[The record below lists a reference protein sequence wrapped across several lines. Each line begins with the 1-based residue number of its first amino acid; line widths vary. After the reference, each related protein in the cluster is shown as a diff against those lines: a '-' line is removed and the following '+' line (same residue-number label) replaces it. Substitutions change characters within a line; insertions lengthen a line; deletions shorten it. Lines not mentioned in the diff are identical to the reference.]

1 MSMSRMIGRSLALS
15 FLSLAAIAGCGGSN
29 QPAADSQGGDETAA
43 HSGTAPPAAAI
54 GASPQSHQSEGRPA
68 PEKGSPEWFVL
79 EMNVL
84 WSQPLATASPTN
96 DPEKLEA
103 ARQERNHKIIEMAS
117 GVIARTYKDPSKE
130 SAFNEAVNFLV
141 ESRLQLA
148 LAGDETER
156 AALYEDATALYRRDA
171 ASKAAA
177 VSAYAVARYVHMNAQ
192 RFAKKEPRWLSEFA
206 QQARLYA
213 TNFPMYQARALQLLL
228 SAGRS
233 CELHGI
239 RDEALACYAMIQEK
253 FPEAPQARQAAA
265 IIRRLNL
272 KGQKLDLGGET
283 PEGGYVKID
292 DYQGKIVLVVFWS
305 SDSQAFQQQL
315 PQLTEVVQ
323 KYEKKGLSVI
333 GISLDEDETLVDQF
347 VVEHPLPWTQI
358 FSVDRAKRRWEHP
371 VVKAYGV
378 QDIPLYWI
386 VDQTGTV
393 VENQVQPEELESR
406 IRSLLAK
413 KSASAQ

>member
-1 MSMSRMIGRSLALS
+1 MSPSRMIWSSLTLS
-15 FLSLAAIAGCGGSN
+15 CLSLATLAGCGGSD
-29 QPAADSQGGDETAA
+29 QPAADSTGGDETAA
-43 HSGTAPPAAAI
+43 HSGTAPPTTSI
-54 GASPQSHQSEGRPA
+54 GSGQQGQKAPGKPA
-68 PEKGSPEWFVL
+68 PEKGSPEWFVG
-79 EMNVL
+79 EMIVL
-84 WSQPLATASPTN
+84 WSQPLALPAPTN
-96 DPEKLEA
+96 NPEKLEA

-130 SAFNEAVNFLV
+130 SAFNDAVHFLV

-156 AALYEDATALYRRDA
+156 AALYEDAAALYNRDPE
-171 ASKAAA
+171 SKAAA
-177 VSAYAVARYVHMNAQ
+177 DAAYAVARYVHTNAQ
-192 RFAKKEPRWLSEFA
+192 RFAKKEPQRLAEFA
-206 QQARLYA
+206 KQARLFA
-213 TNFPMYQARALQLLL
+213 TNFPMHQARALQLLL

-239 RDEALACYAMIQEK
+239 RDEAIACYAMIQEK
-253 FPEAPQARQAAA
+253 FPDAQQAKQAAA
-265 IIRRLNL
+265 ILRRLNL

-283 PEGGYVKID
+283 PEGGYVKIG
-292 DYQGKIVLVVFWS
+292 DYEGKVVLVVFWS

-323 KYEKKGLSVI
+323 KYEKRGLSVI

-358 FSVDRAKRRWEHP
+358 FSVDRDKRRWDHP

-378 QDIPLYWI
+378 QDIPLYWL
-386 VDQTGTV
+386 VDKSGTV
-393 VENQVQPEELESR
+393 VENQIQPEELDSR